1 MKLNTAKKLTA
12 GALALSMMF
21 AMAVPMAFATD
32 EKVWTKEDDYK
43 TVDIKK
49 VYTAVNAGTH
59 NPAET
64 FYLKQVES
72 KVTSGDATTAP
83 PLEKLTGEGETEYI
97 AKVSYTDGEAT
108 KEKPFTIQLPEYT
121 KVGVY
126 EYTLEEVAGDT
137 AGVTYRTDTLKLVIT
152 VINVEGGKI
161 RVAGVHTEST
171 GKTKSDKFDDNKY
184 SAGNLN
190 VKKVVEG
197 NLGDKNKKFDFTVI
211 FTNNTGK
218 EIKSTIAATVAGRDA
233 TAFEGENKFDVEWD
247 ANKQY
252 TYHFSLAHDETA
264 TFANLPY
271 GVTYTVTEADYTGD
285 KGGYQAPTTVYSEDS
300 GTHNTID
307 TASETLTV
315 TNTKT
320 GDVDTGVILDNAPY
334 MLMLAVVAG
343 GAMTL
348 VIKKRREEE

>member
-49 VYTAVNAGTH
+49 VYTAVNADTT

-64 FYLKQVES
+64 FYLKQIGS
-72 KVTSGDATTAP
+72 SVTSGDATTAP
-83 PLEKLTGEGETEYI
+83 PLEKLTGDGETEYI
-97 AKVSYTDGEAT
+97 AKVSYTEGEAT

-137 AGVTYRTDTLKLVIT
+137 AGVTYRTDTLKLVVT

-171 GKTKSDKFDDNKY
+171 GKEKSDKFDDNKY
-184 SAGNLN
+184 SAGSLN

-197 NLGDKNKKFDFTVI
+197 NLGDKNKKFDFTVV

-218 EIKSTIAATVAGRDA
+218 EIKSTITAKVAGVAVDD
-233 TAFEGENKFDVEWD
+233 FNVSWN

-252 TYHFSLAHDETA
+252 TYKFSLANDETA
-264 TFANLPY
+264 TFENLPY
-271 GVTYTVTEADYTGD
+271 GVTYTVTEADYIGNN
-285 KGGYQAPTTVYSEDS
+285 GGYLDPTSAYSEDS

-307 TASETLTV
+307 TASETLTI

>member
-32 EKVWTKEDDYK
+32 GKVWTKEDDYK

-49 VYTAVNAGTH
+49 VYTAVNAGTT

-64 FYLKQVES
+64 FYLRQIDS
-72 KVTSGDATTAP
+72 GVTSGDAESAP
-83 PLEKLTGEGETEYI
+83 ALKTLSGDESQYI
-97 AKVSYTDGEAT
+97 AKVAYTEGEAT
-108 KEKPFTIQLPEYT
+108 LEKPFTIELPEYT

-197 NLGDKNKKFDFTVI
+197 NLGDKNKKFDFTVV

-233 TAFEGENKFDVEWD
+233 TAFEGENKFDVKWD

-271 GVTYTVTEADYTGD
+271 GVTYTVTEADYTGNN
-285 KGGYQAPTTVYSEDS
+285 GGYLDPTTAYSEDS

>member
-49 VYTAVNAGTH
+49 VYTAVNAGTT

-64 FYLKQVES
+64 FYLKQIGS
-72 KVTSGDATTAP
+72 SVTSGDATTVP
-83 PLEKLTGEGETEYI
+83 PLEKLTGEGETEYV
-97 AKVSYTDGEAT
+97 AKIDYANGEAT

-126 EYTLEEVAGDT
+126 EYTLAEVAGDT
-137 AGVTYRTDTLKLVIT
+137 AGVTYRTDTLKLVVT

-171 GKTKSDKFDDNKY
+171 GKEKSDKFDDNKY
-184 SAGNLN
+184 SAGSLN

-197 NLGDKNKKFDFTVI
+197 NLGDKNKKFDFTVV

-218 EIKSTIAATVAGRDA
+218 EIKSEITATVAGHAVDDFNVA
-233 TAFEGENKFDVEWD
+233 WD

-252 TYHFSLAHDETA
+252 TYDFSLAHDETA

-285 KGGYQAPTTVYSEDS
+285 KGGYQTPTNAYSEDA
-300 GTHNTID
+300 GTHNAID
-307 TASETLTV
+307 TASETLTI

-334 MLMLAVVAG
+334 ILMLAVVAG

>member
-21 AMAVPMAFATD
+21 AMATPAFAATSDKTYENMSTVTITKNYKLTNEGTVSPAEEFKFTINPDSVTD
-32 EKVWTKEDDYK
+32 AAAGITKDNMPVPTIGTVSYIAGDAGK
-43 TVDIKK
+43 TGEMSKK
-49 VYTAVNAGTH
+49 VTINLPDYT
-59 NPAET
+59 
-64 FYLKQVES
+64 S
-72 KVTSGDATTAP
+72 
-83 PLEKLTGEGETEYI
+83 
-97 AKVSYTDGEAT
+97 
-108 KEKPFTIQLPEYT
+108 
-121 KVGVY
+121 VGVY
-126 EYTLEEVAGDT
+126 TYIIKETAGNT
-137 AGVTYRTDTLKLVIT
+137 AGVTYYGKDIVLKVT
-152 VINVEGGKI
+152 VIEQNGKI
-161 RVAGVHTEST
+161 RVAAVHTEDPVD
-171 GKTKSDKFDDNKY
+171 GKYDTEKGEGSRKKDDFDNIY
-184 SAGNLN
+184 SAGDLN

-197 NLGDKNKKFDFTVI
+197 NLGDKSKKFDFTVV

-233 TAFEGENKFDVEWD
+233 TEFEGENKFDVKWD

-271 GVTYTVTEADYTGD
+271 GVTYTVSESSYD
-285 KGGYQAPTTVYSEDS
+285 GYKTTTAYSENS
-300 GTHNTID
+300 GEQNKID

-320 GDVDTGVILDNAPY
+320 GEVDTGVILDNAPY
-334 MLMLAVVAG
+334 MLMLTVVAA

>member
-49 VYTAVNAGTH
+49 VYTAVNAGTT

-64 FYLKQVES
+64 FYLKQIGS
-72 KVTSGDATTAP
+72 NVTSGDAESAP
-83 PLEKLTGEGETEYI
+83 ALKTLSGDESQYI
-97 AKVSYTDGEAT
+97 AKVAYTEGEAT
-108 KEKPFTIQLPEYT
+108 LEKPFTIELPEYT

-184 SAGNLN
+184 SAGSLN

-197 NLGDKNKKFDFTVI
+197 NLGDKNKKFDFTVV

-218 EIKSTIAATVAGRDA
+218 EIKSEITATVAGHAVNDFNVA
-233 TAFEGENKFDVEWD
+233 WD

-252 TYHFSLAHDETA
+252 TYDFSLAHDETA

-271 GVTYTVTEADYTGD
+271 GVIYTVTEADYTGNN
-285 KGGYQAPTTVYSEDS
+285 GGYQDPIPAYSEDS

-307 TASETLTV
+307 TASETLTI
-315 TNTKT
+315 TNKKT

-334 MLMLAVVAG
+334 ILMLAVVAG

>member
-21 AMAVPMAFATD
+21 AMATPAFAVKDYTL
-32 EKVWTKEDDYK
+32 DDDI
-43 TVDIKK
+43 TEVDIKK
-49 VYTAVNAGTH
+49 VYTAVNAGTT

-64 FYLKQVES
+64 FYLKQSNSRVI
-72 KVTSGDATTAP
+72 SGDATTAP
-83 PLEKLTGEGETEYI
+83 PLEKLTGEGETEYV
-97 AKVSYTDGEAT
+97 AKIDYANGEAT

-126 EYTLEEVAGDT
+126 EYTLAEVAGDT
-137 AGVTYRTDTLKLVIT
+137 AGVTYRTDTLRLVIT

-171 GKTKSDKFDDNKY
+171 GQTKSDKFDDNKY
-184 SAGNLN
+184 SAGSLN

-197 NLGDKNKKFDFTVI
+197 NLGDKNKKFDFTVV

-218 EIKSTIAATVAGRDA
+218 EIKSEITATVAGHAVDDFNVA
-233 TAFEGENKFDVEWD
+233 WD

-252 TYHFSLAHDETA
+252 TYDFSLAHDETA

-285 KGGYQAPTTVYSEDS
+285 KGGYQTPTNAYSEDA
-300 GTHNTID
+300 GTHNAID
-307 TASETLTV
+307 TASETLTI

-334 MLMLAVVAG
+334 ILMLAVVAG

>member
-49 VYTAVNAGTH
+49 VYTAVNAGTT

-64 FYLKQVES
+64 FYLKQIGS
-72 KVTSGDATTAP
+72 SVTSGDATTAP
-83 PLEKLTGEGETEYI
+83 PLENLTGDGETEYI
-97 AKVSYTDGEAT
+97 AKVSYTEGEAT

-137 AGVTYRTDTLKLVIT
+137 AGVTYRTDTLKLVVT

-171 GKTKSDKFDDNKY
+171 GKEKSDKFDDNKY
-184 SAGNLN
+184 SAGSLN

-197 NLGDKNKKFDFTVI
+197 NLGDKNKKFDFTVV

-218 EIKSTIAATVAGRDA
+218 EIKSTITAKVAGVAVDD
-233 TAFEGENKFDVEWD
+233 FNVSWK

-252 TYHFSLAHDETA
+252 TYKFSLANDETA
-264 TFANLPY
+264 TFENLPY
-271 GVTYTVTEADYTGD
+271 GVTYTVTEADYTGNN
-285 KGGYQAPTTVYSEDS
+285 GGYLDPTPAYSEDS

-307 TASETLTV
+307 TASETLTI

>member
-285 KGGYQAPTTVYSEDS
+285 KGGYQAPTTAYSEDS

-334 MLMLAVVAG
+334 ILMLTVVAA

>member
-49 VYTAVNAGTH
+49 VYTAVNAGTT

-64 FYLKQVES
+64 FYLKQIGS
-72 KVTSGDATTAP
+72 SVTSGDATTAP

-97 AKVSYTDGEAT
+97 AKVSYTEGEAT

-126 EYTLEEVAGDT
+126 EYTLEEFAGDT
-137 AGVTYRTDTLKLVIT
+137 AGVTYRTDTLKLVVT

-171 GKTKSDKFDDNKY
+171 GKEKSDKFDDNKY
-184 SAGNLN
+184 SAGSLN

-197 NLGDKNKKFDFTVI
+197 NLGDKNKKFDFTVV

-218 EIKSTIAATVAGRDA
+218 EIKSTITAKVAGAAVDD
-233 TAFEGENKFDVEWD
+233 FNVSWN

-252 TYHFSLAHDETA
+252 TYKFSLANDETA
-264 TFANLPY
+264 TFENLPY
-271 GVTYTVTEADYTGD
+271 GVTYTVTEADYTGNN
-285 KGGYQAPTTVYSEDS
+285 GGYLDPTPAYSEDS

-307 TASETLTV
+307 TASETLTI

-334 MLMLAVVAG
+334 MLMLAVVAA

>member
-49 VYTAVNAGTH
+49 VYTAVNAGTT

-64 FYLKQVES
+64 FYLKQIGS
-72 KVTSGDATTAP
+72 SVTGGDAQSAP
-83 PLEKLTGEGETEYI
+83 PLEKLTGDGETDYI
-97 AKVSYTDGEAT
+97 AKVSYTEGEAT

-137 AGVTYRTDTLKLVIT
+137 AGVTYRTDTLKLVVT

-171 GKTKSDKFDDNKY
+171 GKEKSDKFDDNKY
-184 SAGNLN
+184 SAGSLN

-197 NLGDKNKKFDFTVI
+197 NLGDKNKKFAFTVV

-218 EIKSTIAATVAGRDA
+218 EIKSAITATVAGRAADDFNIA
-233 TAFEGENKFDVEWD
+233 WD

-252 TYHFSLAHDETA
+252 TYKFSLAHDETA

-271 GVTYTVTEADYTGD
+271 GVTYTVTETDYTGNN
-285 KGGYQAPTTVYSEDS
+285 GGYLDPTPAYSEDA
-300 GTHNTID
+300 GTHNEID
-307 TASETLTV
+307 TASETLTI

-334 MLMLAVVAG
+334 ILMLAVVAG

>member
-49 VYTAVNAGTH
+49 VYTAVNAGTT

-64 FYLKQVES
+64 FYLKQIGS
-72 KVTSGDATTAP
+72 SVTGGDAQSAP
-83 PLEKLTGEGETEYI
+83 LLEKLTGDGETDYI
-97 AKVSYTDGEAT
+97 AKVSYTEGEAT
-108 KEKPFTIQLPEYT
+108 KEKLFTIQLPEYT

-137 AGVTYRTDTLKLVIT
+137 AGVTYRTDTLKLVVT

-171 GKTKSDKFDDNKY
+171 GKEKSDKFDDNKY
-184 SAGNLN
+184 SAGSLN

-197 NLGDKNKKFDFTVI
+197 NLGDKNKKFDFTVV

-218 EIKSTIAATVAGRDA
+218 EIKSAITATVAGRAVDDFNIA
-233 TAFEGENKFDVEWD
+233 WD

-252 TYHFSLAHDETA
+252 TYKFSLAHDETA

-271 GVTYTVTEADYTGD
+271 GVAYTVTEADYTGNN
-285 KGGYQAPTTVYSEDS
+285 GGYLDPTPAYSEDA
-300 GTHNTID
+300 GTHNEID
-307 TASETLTV
+307 TASETLTI

-334 MLMLAVVAG
+334 ILMLAVVAG

>member
-49 VYTAVNAGTH
+49 VYTAVNAGTT

-64 FYLKQVES
+64 FYLKQIGS
-72 KVTSGDATTAP
+72 SVTSGDAESAP
-83 PLEKLTGEGETEYI
+83 ALKTLSGDESQYI
-97 AKVSYTDGEAT
+97 AKVAYNEGEAT
-108 KEKPFTIQLPEYT
+108 LEKPFTIELPEYT

-184 SAGNLN
+184 SAGSLN

-197 NLGDKNKKFDFTVI
+197 NLGDKNKKFDFTVV

-218 EIKSTIAATVAGRDA
+218 EIKSEITATVAGHAVNDFNVA
-233 TAFEGENKFDVEWD
+233 WD

-252 TYHFSLAHDETA
+252 TYDFSLAHDETA

-285 KGGYQAPTTVYSEDS
+285 KGGYQTPVTAYSEDA
-300 GTHNTID
+300 GTHNAID

-334 MLMLAVVAG
+334 ILMLAVVAG
-343 GAMTL
+343 AAMTL